1 MPGSPTISSPGSR
14 RDDGVQ
20 QQKAESQHFSETTH
34 RIMSEN
40 TDKGNSKLGSN
51 PLGGGA
57 LDWLD
62 DEPAPPAPKP
72 KRKTPSK
79 SRPKTPPTNKKASR
93 SKAKP
98 EAKAPAKASA
108 KAGSAK
114 ATETGES
121 GGEAVEEAREQ
132 TDSTRRGVAAGYRRH
147 TLLMREDQIEQ
158 LDRLYALDKLHAGS
172 QARSKKDLVEEAF
185 DLFFESG
192 RSNPRGMS

>member
-1 MPGSPTISSPGSR
+1 M
-14 RDDGVQ
+14 
-20 QQKAESQHFSETTH
+20 AENKE
-34 RIMSEN
+34 
-40 TDKGNSKLGSN
+40 NSKLGSN

-62 DEPAPPAPKP
+62 DEPEPPAPKP
-72 KRKTPSK
+72 KRKTPPK
-79 SRPKTPPTNKKASR
+79 ARPKTPPAKKKASR

-98 EAKAPAKASA
+98 SAKAPAKASA
-108 KAGSAK
+108 KAQEAEKGRGE
-114 ATETGES
+114 ATETETK
-121 GGEAVEEAREQ
+121 EQ

-185 DLFFESG
+185 DLFFESE

>member
-1 MPGSPTISSPGSR
+1 
-14 RDDGVQ
+14 
-20 QQKAESQHFSETTH
+20 
-34 RIMSEN
+34 MSEN
-40 TDKGNSKLGSN
+40 TDKGNSKPDSTSKLGSN

-62 DEPAPPAPKP
+62 DAPAPPEP
-72 KRKTPSK
+72 KRKRKPQ
-79 SRPKTPPTNKKASR
+79 PKARTAKKKAS
-93 SKAKP
+93 SSKP
-98 EAKAPAKASA
+98 EVIAPAKPSA
-108 KAGSAK
+108 T
-114 ATETGES
+114 ATEAEVR
-121 GGEAVEEAREQ
+121 GGEATEHAPER

-185 DLFFESG
+185 DLFFESE

>member
-1 MPGSPTISSPGSR
+1 M
-14 RDDGVQ
+14 
-20 QQKAESQHFSETTH
+20 AENKE
-34 RIMSEN
+34 
-40 TDKGNSKLGSN
+40 NSKLGSN

-72 KRKTPSK
+72 KRKTPPK
-79 SRPKTPPTNKKASR
+79 ARPKTPPTKKKASR

-98 EAKAPAKASA
+98 SAKASTKTPA
-108 KAGSAK
+108 KSSVK
-114 ATETGES
+114 ATKTEKRR
-121 GGEAVEEAREQ
+121 GEATEAQPGEQ

-185 DLFFESG
+185 DLFFESE